1 MKWIVGGFAHET
13 NTFSTVPTDLDAFR
27 AQTYVVGDE
36 IPNAFEGTRTPI
48 GGFMD
53 IIRERGDTAVF
64 TVAAHATPSGL
75 VTSDAYE
82 TISGQI
88 LEGASANP
96 DADGILLSLHGAMV
110 AEGIDDGEGHLLAR
124 IRKATGPD
132 LPIVVVLDL
141 HSHIT
146 EAMVNG
152 ASMLIG
158 YRKYPHTD
166 TYERGVEAARTI
178 ARMVSGQVR
187 PMHALN
193 KPAMIPVCGACHT
206 QGGLYKELWDEA
218 LRPDRAEGILST
230 SLFAGFSY
238 ADVPDMGFAA
248 LVYTDGDASLAQA
261 EADRLADMAWDRRRE
276 FLYTPTPVADA
287 VARALSVK
295 GRPVVM
301 ADIADNPGGGGS
313 NDSVE
318 ILRELLRQGAVDGA
332 IAAIYDPDV
341 VTQAVDAG
349 VDARISASLGAKT
362 DALHGAPVRIEGRVQ
377 LLFDGRFQY
386 QGPMTHGAWGSL
398 GKSAVL
404 NVDGIRVIVASK
416 RVQSRDPEIFRAA
429 GISPEDTRI
438 LVVKSAV
445 HFRAAFEP
453 MAAEVIVADGPGL
466 TSLDLS
472 QFPFTRI
479 RRPMFPLDDI

>member
-1 MKWIVGGFAHET
+1 MKWILGGFAHET
-13 NTFSTVPTDLDAFR
+13 NTFSTVRTDLDAFR
-27 AQTYVVGDE
+27 AQTYAVGDE
-36 IPNAFEGTRTPI
+36 IPGMFEGTRTPI

-53 IIRERGDTAVF
+53 VIRERGDTAVF
-64 TVAAHATPSGL
+64 TAAAHATPSGP
-75 VTSDAYE
+75 VTREAYE
-82 TISGQI
+82 TIAGHI
-88 LEGASANP
+88 LEGAKANRG
-96 DADGILLSLHGAMV
+96 ADGMLLSLHGAMV
-110 AEGIDDGEGHLLAR
+110 AEGIDDGEGHLLTR
-124 IRKATGPD
+124 IREVTGPG

-146 EAMVNG
+146 EAMVSG
-152 ASMLIG
+152 ASVLIG
-158 YRKYPHTD
+158 YQKYPHTD
-166 TYERGVEAARTI
+166 TYERGVEAACLI
-178 ARMVSGQVR
+178 ARIALGQVR
-187 PMHALN
+187 PVHALN
-193 KPAMIPVCGACHT
+193 KPAMIPVCGTCHT
-206 QGGLYKELWDEA
+206 QGGLYRELWDEA
-218 LRPDRAEGILST
+218 LRPDRPEGMLST

-248 LVYTDGDASLAQA
+248 LVYTDGDAGLART
-261 EADRLADMAWDRRRE
+261 EADHLADMAWDRRKE
-276 FLYTPTPVADA
+276 FLYTPMPVADA

-318 ILRELLRQGAVDGA
+318 ILRELLRQGVEDGA

-341 VTQAVDAG
+341 VAQAVDAG
-349 VDARISASLGAKT
+349 VGARISASLGAKT
-362 DALHGAPVRIEGRVQ
+362 DNLHGAPLRIEGRVQ
-377 LLFDGRFQY
+377 LLFDGRLQY
-386 QGPMTHGAWGSL
+386 KGPMTQGAWGSL
-398 GKSAVL
+398 GRSAVL
-404 NVDGIRVIVASK
+404 NVDGIRIIVASK

-429 GISPEDTRI
+429 GITPEDTRI
-438 LVVKSAV
+438 LAVKSAV